1 MLMAKVHLTQSFIK
15 TATCPAGRKKMEYFD
30 TVDRSFSY
38 EVRTSG
44 EGSYYQRYRDQRGRL
59 RQIRIGRECDLSL
72 AEARKLAREIRR
84 KVALGEDP
92 LAEKRE
98 LRSGITFAQFIIEQ
112 YLPFIKSYK
121 RSWQTDVS
129 ILNNWL
135 TPRFGDRYLDEISRQ
150 DIIRLMADRS
160 ATKAA
165 PGSVNRL
172 LIMMRYIFNLIIRWE
187 VAGITVNP
195 TRNIPL
201 LPEGNRKERYLKPD
215 EARKLHQAVC
225 KSANKVLAY
234 IVQMLVLTGARKRE
248 VLDARWEDF
257 DFDNRRWR
265 IPTTKAGKPR
275 HVPLSDGAISVL
287 NSAPRINGCP
297 WVFANPDTQK
307 PFVSIFAA
315 WDTARRRVGL
325 ADVRIHDLRHS
336 FASLLINSGRS
347 LYEVQKLLGH
357 TQIKTTQ
364 RYAHLAP
371 ETLLDASNAATRA
384 IGSLMGVMPNQVSDV
399 PLLQVQS

>member
-1 MLMAKVHLTQSFIK
+1 MAKVHLTQSFIK
-15 TATCPAGRKKMEYFD
+15 TATCPVGRKKIEFFD

-38 EVRTSG
+38 EVRDKG
-44 EGSYYQRYRDQRGRL
+44 GGSYYQRYRDQRGRL
-59 RQIRIGRECDLSL
+59 RQIKIGSECDLSL
-72 AEARKLAREIRR
+72 ADARKLAREIRK

-92 LAEKRE
+92 LAKKQE
-98 LRSGITFAQFIIEQ
+98 LRSGITFAQFIVEQ

-135 TPRFGDRYLDEISRQ
+135 TPRFGDRYLDEITRQ
-150 DIIRLMADRS
+150 DIVRLMADRS

-201 LPEGNRKERYLKPD
+201 LPEGNRKERYLKKE
-215 EARKLHQAVC
+215 EARRLYNAVC
-225 KSANKVLAY
+225 RSENKILQY
-234 IVQMLVLTGARKRE
+234 ITAMLLLTGARKRE
-248 VLDARWEDF
+248 VLDAQWEDF

-265 IPTTKAGKPR
+265 IPTTKLGKPR

-287 NSAPRINGCP
+287 KAVPKIEGCP
-297 WVFANPDTQK
+297 WVFANPETHK

-315 WDTARRRVGL
+315 WNTARKNAGL
-325 ADVRIHDLRHS
+325 EDVRIHDLRHS

-357 TQIKTTQ
+357 TQLKTTQ

-384 IGSLMGVMPNQVSDV
+384 IGSLMDAMPNQMSEV
-399 PLLQVQS
+399 PLLQVQP